1 MDTTKRI
8 EELYLAFAK
17 SQSQIDELYKKLPV
31 LNWSRPNPA
40 ITTQIQ
46 TQRQATNTKEDFA
59 KLDLDRKEMEFM
71 MNRMVESDLKFIELE
86 KMGIALTKKFWEEK
100 IIPSIPSIERI
111 ITETECCETILTDI
125 EALNELETSGLL
137 RQVPNAELEKKRI
150 EWVSF
155 IHKIKDRIK
164 PQLISDDDINT
175 MDENIIL
182 LENSLEYEKNKY
194 ENKMAL
200 KTELE
205 TSYLTQPYPAVKEAI
220 ATATNHTHGRKI
232 GMERTELMIEHKKIK
247 KMYFSG
253 FKDYIQNL
261 NNCIDKSIEKHGI
274 NCDIHPKSFH
284 IIS

>member
-31 LNWSRPNPA
+31 LNLSRPIPA
-40 ITTQIQ
+40 ITPRI
-46 TQRQATNTKEDFA
+46 QRQATKDKEDFD
-59 KLDLDRKEMEFM
+59 KLDLDRKEMELM

-100 IIPSIPSIERI
+100 IIQSIPSIERI
-111 ITETECCETILTDI
+111 ITETEYCETILTDI

-155 IHKIKDRIK
+155 LNKIKDIIK
-164 PQLISDDDINT
+164 PQLISDDDIKR

-205 TSYLTQPYPAVKEAI
+205 SSYLTQPYPAVKEAI
-220 ATATNHTHGRKI
+220 ATATNHAHGRKI

-253 FKDYIQNL
+253 FKDYTQKL

-274 NCDIHPKSFH
+274 NCDIDPNQLH

>member
-1 MDTTKRI
+1 MDRTKRI

-40 ITTQIQ
+40 ITTRI
-46 TQRQATNTKEDFA
+46 QRQATKKDKEDFA
-59 KLDLDRKEMEFM
+59 KLDLDRKEMELM

-100 IIPSIPSIERI
+100 MIPSIPTIERI
-111 ITETECCETILTDI
+111 ITEAECCETILNDI

-137 RQVPNAELEKKRI
+137 RQAPNDELEKKRI
-150 EWVSF
+150 EWISF
-155 IHKIKDRIK
+155 LRKIKDRIK
-164 PQLISDDDINT
+164 SQLISDDDINT

-182 LENSLEYEKNKY
+182 LENSLEYQKNKY

-205 TSYLTQPYPAVKEAI
+205 SSYLTQPYPAVKEAI
-220 ATATNHTHGRKI
+220 ATATNHAHGRKI

-253 FKDYIQNL
+253 FKDYMQKL

-274 NCDIHPKSFH
+274 NCDIDPK
-284 IIS
+284 